1 MNTSNVDKAAGA
13 ARRGRLARIARSGW
27 MTVHAV
33 ALCALAYIASV
44 LLVNVSGILLHR
56 LGLAWTGSVLVSSM
70 LGFLIW
76 LIILLW
82 AFSSREALRNWMN
95 VGGLTSAAWLLA
107 WLLGGQA

>member
-1 MNTSNVDKAAGA
+1 
-13 ARRGRLARIARSGW
+13 